1 MKPTNVRRRPQP
13 QVEVSPKAEEI
24 VKEVVEE
31 VKDELKEPIEPNAY
45 VHGVDQ
51 FLNIRKEP
59 STREGTIITMLTN
72 GTKIIVKDKKPVKNE
87 HGEWYKVKVLNPE
100 MDGYAMT
107 KYIVVK

>member
-1 MKPTNVRRRPQP
+1 MGVIILPVPWKSRPAFG
-13 QVEVSPKAEEI
+13 SEI
-24 VKEVVEE
+24 RQRV
-31 VKDELKEPIEPNAY
+31 DELKEPIEPNAY